1 MSAPKPLL
9 AALLLLLGIVCQAQ
23 TTKVRGRV
31 TDENGEG
38 IPFAGVYFK
47 GTTIGITADID
58 GYYNLETRDLGCR
71 LLTAQLLGY
80 DTVSKPVHPGTF
92 NEVNFV
98 LPLTDNQL
106 SGAKVKADNKK
117 ARELLANIQ
126 KHRDRNDPENHKQ
139 YSCKVYNKMELD
151 LTHPAEQLDGKRFRK
166 EFGFVFDYIDTSAV
180 SGVPYLPVMIS
191 ETVAERRHTLS
202 PTQNTETVTANR
214 ISGLNPEG
222 NNMLSQFTGS
232 LHLKVNFYNPFINA
246 FDVQFPSPIQ
256 ESGLLYYNYYIIDT
270 LKVDGRKT
278 LLVRYH
284 PKNLVSTPTFDG
296 EMRIDCEDFALR
308 SIHAN
313 MKNTT
318 NVNWL
323 RDLVL
328 DSEYERQP
336 DSTWFYKSD
345 RLYVDLSLS
354 LRDSSKMLSFIA
366 KKDMV
371 YLDPDFS
378 EGVEIAS
385 GEALVKVEE
394 DATLK
399 DEQFWAGARPE
410 PLSDKEQSVYEMVEK
425 VQTIPLYKTLY
436 EIVYTAINGYY
447 EFGKIGVGP
456 YFKLLSFNAFEGFRP
471 QLGFRTSKE
480 FSRIDRFTIYGA
492 YGSRDKTF
500 KGGATWE
507 HLFGRIPERKLTL
520 AAKYDVFQL
529 GSAAANSIGEGNILA
544 TIFGGSY
551 NNRLCMMSSFS
562 GKYQHEFSMRLNGEI
577 GFDLRR
583 YYPNDASWL
592 RENQRVPMY
601 TKDSVRVGSVAANE
615 MYLALR
621 FSKEETVNRGLFTK
635 SSVYSPYPTVTISL
649 AGSIA
654 GLRPGD
660 YSYLRPEFTLRW
672 TPRIPPLGISKIY
685 VNAGKI
691 IGQVPYP
698 LLHMH
703 EGNSTYLLNRFS
715 FACMEFMEFTSDQWL
730 TVFYNHC
737 FNGFFFGKIPLIRK
751 LGWREEV
758 SVRAAWGSLSDK
770 NNGNLA
776 KVDVADMRAPML
788 FPNGTSSL
796 GRAPYLEFGA
806 GISNILKFIRIDCY
820 WRATYRDE
828 RLIVLDPVG
837 VGAVGVG
844 GAGGALGG
852 GALGGAPAAG
862 PVPGGVRG
870 VPAAGPGGSGGAGG
884 SGAESLSDKVL
895 SRLRTPNFAVKIGA
909 EFKF

>member
-1 MSAPKPLL
+1 MAAPKHLL
-9 AALLLLLGIVCQAQ
+9 TAVLLLLSVVCLGQ

-31 TDENGEG
+31 VDENGEG

-47 GTTIGITADID
+47 GTSIGITADLD
-58 GYYNLETRDLGCR
+58 GYYNLETRNLECR
-71 LLTAQLLGY
+71 MLTAQLLGY
-80 DTVSKPVHPGTF
+80 DTVSKLVHPGTF

-126 KHRDRNDPENHKQ
+126 KHRDRNDPESHKE
-139 YSCKVYNKMELD
+139 YRCKVYNKMELD
-151 LTHPAEQLDGKRFRK
+151 LTHPSEQLDGKRFRK

-191 ETVAERRHTLS
+191 ETMAERRHTLS
-202 PTQNTETVTANR
+202 PLLNTETVKANR

-232 LHLKVNFYNPFINA
+232 LHLKINFYNPFINA

-256 ESGLLYYNYYIIDT
+256 EAGLLYYNYYIIDT

-336 DSTWFYKSD
+336 TWFYKSD

-371 YLDPDFS
+371 YLEPDFS
-378 EGVEIAS
+378 PGVTISS
-385 GEALVKVEE
+385 GEGLVKVEE
-394 DATLK
+394 DATRK
-399 DEQFWAGARPE
+399 EESYWSEVRPE
-410 PLSDKEQSVYEMVEK
+410 PLSDKERSVYEMVEK

-447 EFGKIGVGP
+447 EIGPIGIGP
-456 YFKLLSFNAFEGFRP
+456 YFKLLSFNALEGYRP
-471 QLGFRTSKE
+471 QLGFRTSKD
-480 FSRIDRFTIYGA
+480 FSRIDRYTVYAA
-492 YGSRDKTF
+492 YGTRDKTF

-507 HLFGRIPERKLTL
+507 HLFKRIPERKLTL
-520 AAKYDVFQL
+520 SAKYDVFQM

-562 GKYQHEFSMRLNGEI
+562 GKYQHEFSMRVNGEI

-583 YYPNDASWL
+583 YYPNEASWL
-592 RENQRVPMY
+592 REKNQVPMY
-601 TKDSVRVGSVAANE
+601 TKDSARVHSVAANE
-615 MYLALR
+615 MYVALR
-621 FSKEETVNRGLFTK
+621 FSKEETVNRGLFVK
-635 SSVYSPYPTVTISL
+635 KSVYSPYPSVTLSL

-672 TPRIPPLGISKIY
+672 TPRIPPFGTSKIY

-691 IGQVPYP
+691 YGQVPYP

-730 TVFYNHC
+730 TIFYNHC
-737 FNGFFFGKIPLIRK
+737 FNGFFFGKIPFIRK

-776 KVDVADMRAPML
+776 RVDKEDMQAPML

-796 GRAPYLEFGA
+796 GRTPYLEFGA
-806 GISNILKFIRIDCY
+806 GISNIFKFIRVDCY
-820 WRATYRDE
+820 WRATYRNE
-828 RLIVLDPVG
+828 RLVVVDP
-837 VGAVGVG
+837 AV
-844 GAGGALGG
+844 
-852 GALGGAPAAG
+852 P
-862 PVPGGVRG
+862 
-870 VPAAGPGGSGGAGG
+870 GPGGSGGAGG

>member
-1 MSAPKPLL
+1 MESKES
-9 AALLLLLGIVCQAQ
+9 GVGDEIEV
-23 TTKVRGRV
+23 TNGKDRKDDTENKVTNGKDRKDDV
-31 TDENGEG
+31 ENGVDRDNIKDSDREG
-38 IPFAGVYFK
+38 Q
-47 GTTIGITADID
+47 ADAD
-58 GYYNLETRDLGCR
+58 GEM
-71 LLTAQLLGY
+71 APEA
-80 DTVSKPVHPGTF
+80 S
-92 NEVNFV
+92 E
-98 LPLTDNQL
+98 LPIY
-106 SGAKVKADNKK
+106 VCAD
-117 ARELLANIQ
+117 A
-126 KHRDRNDPENHKQ
+126 D
-139 YSCKVYNKMELD
+139 
-151 LTHPAEQLDGKRFRK
+151 
-166 EFGFVFDYIDTSAV
+166 
-180 SGVPYLPVMIS
+180 LPVMIS
-191 ETVAERRHTLS
+191 ETMSERRHSLDPTL
-202 PTQNTETVTANR
+202 NTETVTANR

-232 LHLKVNFYNPFINA
+232 LHLKINFYAPFINA

-256 ESGLLYYNYYIIDT
+256 ETGLLYYNYYIIDT
-270 LKVDGRKT
+270 LKVDGRNT

-328 DSEYERQP
+328 DSEYERQA

-345 RLYVDLSLS
+345 KLYVDLSLS

-366 KKDMV
+366 KKDMS
-371 YLDPDFS
+371 YLEPDFNP
-378 EGVEIAS
+378 GVSISS
-385 GEALVKVEE
+385 GEGLVKVNE

-399 DEQFWAGARPE
+399 DDAFWAGTRPE
-410 PLSDKEQSVYEMVEK
+410 PLSDKEREVYEMVDK
-425 VQTIPLYKTLY
+425 IQTVPMYKTLY
-436 EIVYTAINGYY
+436 EIVYTAVNGYY

-456 YFKLLSFNAFEGFRP
+456 YFKLLSFNAFEGVRP
-471 QLGFRTSKE
+471 QIGFRTSKE
-480 FSRIDRFTIYGA
+480 FSRTDRYTVYGA

-500 KGGATWE
+500 KGGGTWE

-520 AAKYDVFQL
+520 SAKYDVHQL

-562 GKYQHEFSMRLNGEI
+562 GKYQHEFSMRVNGEM
-577 GFDLRR
+577 GFDFRR
-583 YYPNDASWL
+583 YFPNDASWL
-592 RENQRVPMY
+592 REKNQVPMY

-615 MYLALR
+615 MYVALR

-635 SSVYSPYPTVTISL
+635 KSVYSPYPSITMSL
-649 AGSIA
+649 AGSFS
-654 GLRPGD
+654 GLREGD
-660 YSYLRPEFTLRW
+660 YSYIRPEFTLRW
-672 TPRIPPLGISKIY
+672 SPRIPPIGISKIY

-691 IGQVPYP
+691 YGQVPYP

-715 FACMEFMEFTSDQWL
+715 FACMDFMEFTSDEWL
-730 TVFYNHC
+730 TLFYNHC

-758 SVRAAWGSLSDK
+758 SVRAAWGSLSHK

-776 KVDVADMRAPML
+776 KVDVADMEAPML

-796 GRAPYLEFGA
+796 GRTPYLEFGA

-820 WRATYRDE
+820 WRATYRDS
-828 RLIVLDPVG
+828 RLVVVD
-837 VGAVGVG
+837 
-844 GAGGALGG
+844 
-852 GALGGAPAAG
+852 G
-862 PVPGGVRG
+862 PSTPSSG
-870 VPAAGPGGSGGAGG
+870 AGPGPVSPG
-884 SGAESLSDKVL
+884 EETLSQKVL
-895 SRLRTPNFAVKIGA
+895 SRLRTPNFAVKFGA

>member
-1 MSAPKPLL
+1 MKPGLKHLITACLL
-9 AALLLLLGIVCQAQ
+9 FASLVCGAQ

-31 TDENGEG
+31 TDEAGEG

-47 GTTIGITADID
+47 GTTVGITADID
-58 GYYNLETRDLGCR
+58 GYYNLETKDLTR
-71 LLTAQLLGY
+71 YVLVAQLLGS
-80 DTVSKPVHPGTF
+80 DPMEVFVQPGKF
-92 NEVNFV
+92 NEVDFT
-98 LPLTDNQL
+98 LRLTDNRL

-126 KHRDRNDPENHKQ
+126 AHRSTNDPDNHPE
-139 YSCKVYNKMELD
+139 YICEIYNKMELD
-151 LTHPAEQLDGKRFRK
+151 LTHPAEQLDGKRFKK
-166 EFGFVFDYIDTSAV
+166 EFGFVFDYIDTSSV

-191 ETVAERRHTLS
+191 ETVAERKHRS
-202 PTQNTETVTANR
+202 DPEFNTETVLANR
-214 ISGLNPEG
+214 ISGLNPDG

-232 LHLKVNFYNPFINA
+232 LHLRINFYRPFINA

-256 ESGLLYYNYYIIDT
+256 ENGLLYYNYYIIDT

-284 PKNLVSTPTFDG
+284 PKQLVSTPAFDG
-296 EMRIDCEDFALR
+296 EMRIDCEDYALR

-323 RDLVL
+323 RDLVF

-354 LRDSSKMLSFIA
+354 LQDSSKMLSFIG
-366 KKDMV
+366 KKDMRYSKV
-371 YLDPDFS
+371 RFELKEKLRS
-378 EGVEIAS
+378 GV
-385 GEALVKVEE
+385 GMVKVEE
-394 DATLK
+394 DASKK
-399 DEQFWAGARPE
+399 DEAYWASARPE
-410 PLSDKEQSVYEMVEK
+410 ALSEKEQEIYDMVDK
-425 VQTIPLYKTLY
+425 IQTVPLYKSLY

-447 EFGKIGVGP
+447 EVGKIGFGP
-456 YFKLLSFNAFEGFRP
+456 YFKLLSFNALEGLRP
-471 QLGFRTSKE
+471 RFGLRTSKE
-480 FSRIDRFTIYGA
+480 FSLTDRFTVYGA
-492 YGSRDKTF
+492 YGTRDKTL

-520 AAKYDVFQL
+520 SAKYDVYQM

-551 NNRLCMMSSFS
+551 NNKLCMMSSFAGS
-562 GKYQHEFSMRLNGEI
+562 YAHEFSTRVNGEI
-577 GFDLRR
+577 GFNFKRF
-583 YYPNDASWL
+583 YPNEAPWL
-592 RENQRVPMY
+592 REMMQVQMY
-601 TKDSVRVGSVAANE
+601 APDSSKMHSVAANE
-615 MYLALR
+615 MYVALR
-621 FSKEETVNRGLFTK
+621 FSKDETVNRGLFK
-635 SSVYSPYPTVTISL
+635 KQYVYSEYPSVTFSL
-649 AGSIA
+649 AGSVS

-672 TPRIPPLGISKIY
+672 SPRVPPFGTSKIY

-691 IGQVPYP
+691 IGTVPYP
-698 LLHMH
+698 MLHMH

-715 FACMEFMEFTSDQWL
+715 FACMDFMEFASDQWL
-730 TVFYNHC
+730 TVFWNHC
-737 FNGFFFGKIPLIRK
+737 FNGFFFGKIPIIRK

-758 SVRAAWGSLSDK
+758 SVRAAWGSLSPK

-776 KVDVADMRAPML
+776 KVDAADMQAPML

-796 GRAPYLEFGA
+796 GRDPYVEFGA
-806 GISNILKFIRIDCY
+806 GISNILKFIRVDCY
-820 WRATYRDE
+820 WRASYRDQ
-828 RLIVLDPVG
+828 RIIVVEDP
-837 VGAVGVG
+837 
-844 GAGGALGG
+844 
-852 GALGGAPAAG
+852 
-862 PVPGGVRG
+862 GVRPVIDPKTG
-870 VPAAGPGGSGGAGG
+870 QIIDDPTFSQ
-884 SGAESLSDKVL
+884 KVL
-895 SRLRTPNFAVKIGA
+895 SRLKTPNFAVKIGA

>member
-1 MSAPKPLL
+1 MAAPKHLL
-9 AALLLLLGIVCQAQ
+9 AAVLLLLSVVCLGQ

-31 TDENGEG
+31 VDENGEG

-47 GTTIGITADID
+47 GTSIGITADLD
-58 GYYNLETRDLGCR
+58 GYYNLETRNLECR
-71 LLTAQLLGY
+71 MLTAQLLGY
-80 DTVSKPVHPGTF
+80 DTVSKLVHPGTF

-126 KHRDRNDPENHKQ
+126 KHRDRNDPESHKE
-139 YSCKVYNKMELD
+139 YRCKVYNKMELD
-151 LTHPAEQLDGKRFRK
+151 LTHPSEQLDGKRFRK

-191 ETVAERRHTLS
+191 ETMAERRHTLS
-202 PTQNTETVTANR
+202 PLLNTETVKANR

-232 LHLKVNFYNPFINA
+232 LHLKINFYNPFINA

-256 ESGLLYYNYYIIDT
+256 EAGLLYYNYYIIDT

-371 YLDPDFS
+371 YLEPDFS
-378 EGVEIAS
+378 PGVSISFGEG
-385 GEALVKVEE
+385 LVKVEE
-394 DATLK
+394 DATRK
-399 DEQFWAGARPE
+399 EESYWSEVRPE
-410 PLSDKEQSVYEMVEK
+410 PLSDKERSVYEMVEK

-447 EFGKIGVGP
+447 EIGPIGIGP
-456 YFKLLSFNAFEGFRP
+456 YFKLLSFNALEGYRP
-471 QLGFRTSKE
+471 QLGFRTSKD
-480 FSRIDRFTIYGA
+480 FSRIDRNTRQA
-492 YGSRDKTF
+492 KHRSRRRNRT
-500 KGGATWE
+500 
-507 HLFGRIPERKLTL
+507 HRHIR
-520 AAKYDVFQL
+520 DVFQM

-562 GKYQHEFSMRLNGEI
+562 GKYQHEFSMRVNGEI

-583 YYPNDASWL
+583 YYPNEASWL
-592 RENQRVPMY
+592 REKNQAPMY
-601 TKDSVRVGSVAANE
+601 TKDSARVHSVAANE
-615 MYLALR
+615 MYVALR
-621 FSKEETVNRGLFTK
+621 FSKEETVNRGLFVK
-635 SSVYSPYPTVTISL
+635 KSVYSPYPSVTLSL

-672 TPRIPPLGISKIY
+672 TPRIPPFGTSKIY

-691 IGQVPYP
+691 YGQVPYP

-730 TVFYNHC
+730 TIFYNHC
-737 FNGFFFGKIPLIRK
+737 FNGFFFGKIPFIRK

-776 KVDVADMRAPML
+776 RVDKEDMQAPML

-806 GISNILKFIRIDCY
+806 GISNIFKFIRVDCY
-820 WRATYRDE
+820 WRATYRNE
-828 RLIVLDPVG
+828 RLVVVDP
-837 VGAVGVG
+837 AV
-844 GAGGALGG
+844 
-852 GALGGAPAAG
+852 P
-862 PVPGGVRG
+862 
-870 VPAAGPGGSGGAGG
+870 GPGGSGPAPGPGPGGA
-884 SGAESLSDKVL
+884 SLSDKVL